1 MVKWNAAKAYSNCK
15 LYRTFLYRQSI
26 DYRLLTVRLKK
37 DQNLGFNE
45 TLK

>member
-1 MVKWNAAKAYSNCK
+1 MVKWNAAKASSNCK

-26 DYRLLTVRLKK
+26 DYRLLTVCLKK

-45 TLK
+45 TPK